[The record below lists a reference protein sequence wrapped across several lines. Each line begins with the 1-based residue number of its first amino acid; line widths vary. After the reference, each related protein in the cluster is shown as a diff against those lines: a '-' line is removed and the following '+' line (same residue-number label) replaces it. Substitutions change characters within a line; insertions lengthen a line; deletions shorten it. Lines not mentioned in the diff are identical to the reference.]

1 MSKIYQKE
9 YVRRK
14 KQSKARFCLGFTL
27 IELLV
32 VVLIIGILAAIALP
46 KYEKAVKKARV
57 VKVLPIIKSLQDA
70 QKLYYLSNGKYASCL
85 NDLDFDLSSFSI
97 KAESDG
103 CITSVSKGT
112 GADAIT
118 VHRVGNGTWAAYIGS
133 YMVSGF
139 GGYGFNPATNIPLS
153 CAEYAC
159 HAVEQGSF
167 CHDVMG
173 TSQTPILNSWCV
185 RLFALP

>member
-1 MSKIYQKE
+1 MDKIYQKSFPSN
-9 YVRRK
+9 K
-14 KQSKARFCLGFTL
+14 NAGFTL

-57 VKVLPIIKSLQDA
+57 VKLLPIIENLQNA
-70 QKLYYLSNGKYASCL
+70 QKMYYLSNGKYASCL

-97 KAESDG
+97 RSESDG
-103 CITSVSKGT
+103 CITSASKGT
-112 GADAIT
+112 GTDAIM
-118 VHRVGNGTWAAYIGS
+118 VQRSGSGALVAYVGN
-133 YMVSGF
+133 YMVSGN
-139 GGYGFNPATNIPLS
+139 GGYGFNPLTNTPLS

-159 HAVEQGSF
+159 HAVEEGSF

-173 TSQTPILNSWCV
+173 TSQTPILSSWCV